1 MHERVAHAVR
11 LPAEPQE
18 PAVVDDAVDHGGRH
32 PVVAEDLDPPR
43 ELEVRRD
50 RHRLPLV
57 GPRDHLEQQARTPAA
72 GLLSCQAGPARWRR
86 PSAVTWPR
94 LSDLRESRLAASRG
108 SAGRAGIVARSS
120 AIASGAGRP
129 SRHLEPSLTRRHPS
143 ASLASGSAGEAAPG
157 TGTSGLRLGSPTA
170 FSTGPF
176 SLPEWGGV
184 AVAADAR
191 VGAGVAPLRD
201 EPVADAPRGV
211 ALLPRRAEVAREN
224 RVDPGL
230 VALERRARPGGRQRR
245 RGRHV
250 GHVGVPGHRVAAHA
264 EPARGLGPG
273 DAPRARLAHV
283 MLRPQGH
290 GHLPFLLP
298 GVVSPKVPPEEDS
311 RSRRAAPLPSRARP
325 LAANSA
331 QFPMRGLLIFRCE
344 FCSVLI
350 EYKQRPKRATKGRPV
365 TSPRLATTPSPNP
378 ATS

>member
-1 MHERVAHAVR
+1 M
-11 LPAEPQE
+11 
-18 PAVVDDAVDHGGRH
+18 
-32 PVVAEDLDPPR
+32 
-43 ELEVRRD
+43 
-50 RHRLPLV
+50 
-57 GPRDHLEQQARTPAA
+57 
-72 GLLSCQAGPARWRR
+72 
-86 PSAVTWPR
+86 TWPR
-94 LSDLRESRLAASRG
+94 LSDLRESHLAASRG
-108 SAGRAGIVARSS
+108 SAGRAGIAARSS

-157 TGTSGLRLGSPTA
+157 TGTSGSRLGNPTA
-170 FSTGPF
+170 FSTGPL

-184 AVAADAR
+184 AVAAAAAVVRAEPGERLGLRDRAARPPAGLGRVVGHERRRRPADLLEDLAEAVAEALGALGHAGDAEPGVGVRQREDERLGRRPPARQVGLEVAVVDLRGARGPLQPGGPVAGRRAPAPPLGDVAADAR

-264 EPARGLGPG
+264 ELARGLGPG

-298 GVVSPKVPPEEDS
+298 GVVSPKVPP
-311 RSRRAAPLPSRARP
+311 
-325 LAANSA
+325 
-331 QFPMRGLLIFRCE
+331 
-344 FCSVLI
+344 
-350 EYKQRPKRATKGRPV
+350 
-365 TSPRLATTPSPNP
+365 
-378 ATS
+378 